1 MVPTLDPTQTQT
13 LLGFRVQQANPRGY
27 SFLCAQRREDEERRG
42 AGAEPGRARRAKRRR
57 ARDRRARPSRGARE
71 DGEQPSRSARGE
83 RSAGERGT
91 GARARAAG
99 RERTASSHSK
109 RKVLSSGLDQLSRSD
124 ESQIPI
130 RGRFRPLNRVDESKR
145 AGVGFTCSIVSR
157 ASESRWHFSGRE
169 PDSAPGSLSPA
180 RPRRKQTRTAARSD
194 RPTRTA
200 SPLKVPPGQKS
211 ASLPSEGGSPER
223 EAGLRLKTASKKKAG
238 PPSRGRFCSL
248 DRVESKREPMAFVR
262 ARARFRSEIAFA
274 RSRRKQTRTG
284 ARSDRPTRRCV
295 GKLGLPH

>member
-42 AGAEPGRARRAKRRR
+42 AGAEPDSARRAKRRR

-71 DGEQPSRSARGE
+71 DGEQPLKTFSC
-83 RSAGERGT
+83 
-91 GARARAAG
+91 
-99 RERTASSHSK
+99 SK

-130 RGRFRPLNRVDESKR
+130 RGRFRPLDRVDESKR
-145 AGVGFTCSIVSR
+145 AGVGFACSIVSR

-180 RPRRKQTRTAARSD
+180 RPHRKQTKTAGRLRSSRRPRGRNQHPSLRKADLPKEKRAFKKKSGPPRAGVGFARSIVS
-194 RPTRTA
+194 RA
-200 SPLKVPPGQKS
+200 SENRWHLSGREPDS
-211 ASLPSEGGSPER
+211 ARGSLSP
-223 EAGLRLKTASKKKAG
+223 A
-238 PPSRGRFCSL
+238 CI
-248 DRVESKREPMAFVR
+248 ESKREPAPRR
-262 ARARFRSEIAFA
+262 ASV
-274 RSRRKQTRTG
+274 
-284 ARSDRPTRRCV
+284 V